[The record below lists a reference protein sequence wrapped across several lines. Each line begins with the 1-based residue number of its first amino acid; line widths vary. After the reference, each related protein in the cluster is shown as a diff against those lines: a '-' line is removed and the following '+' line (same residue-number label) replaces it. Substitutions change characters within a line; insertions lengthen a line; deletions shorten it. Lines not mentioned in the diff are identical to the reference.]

1 MTRVSQNML
10 FSRYVTNMN
19 TSLSD
24 LLDLNIKSQT
34 QKRIIRPSDDPTGM
48 TRVLSHRDVIRS
60 LGQYQENVDT
70 AKGWLGRSDSTM
82 LQASTL
88 LTRAKELA
96 EQAAT
101 GTLSA
106 DNREE
111 ISYELRSIFDQMIG
125 LANTKFEGNSIY
137 AGHKVDGNAFEKVMW
152 MTTNDADLNSNN
164 SFRVEGTSNNTVLVQ
179 FVDTSGATAVGGS
192 MALSDANLGIR
203 YSVDGGRTWKS
214 DGSVQFAGGEARLQM
229 PSSGASVVFNQ
240 DSNVRINDS
249 NNTNDSRGT
258 WLWLRNSAR
267 YLGDDV
273 DKVKVDA
280 MGNGT
285 GVYNASA
292 SGAFPSGN
300 AMVRIDNTSPV
311 DFDEEIEY
319 SFSIDGG
326 LTWKT
331 GNKAYAD
338 ATASNAVLS
347 IQPGGVLTL
356 TSNGGN
362 TLQPGTQFV
371 IRARTAAINLDISET
386 ERVRVND
393 VGKDIFGGIFQ
404 DPDVVLSNGGNTV
417 LLGSSNASPV
427 FYDSSSQA
435 GMLLTSNSSAT
446 TSNIFEVLGNLI
458 AFAETNNQTGVQQM
472 LASLETAHEHLMNAA
487 ASVGG
492 RENRLEVADTI
503 LSGLELN
510 EKELLSN
517 VEDADISELLTEL
530 AQKKIVYE
538 SVLRSSSMIMQLNL
552 SKFI

>member
-1 MTRVSQNML
+1 MIRVSQNML

-34 QKRIIRPSDDPTGM
+34 QKRVIRPSDDPTGM
-48 TRVLSHRDVIRS
+48 TRILDHRDVIRS
-60 LGQYQENVDT
+60 LEQYKENVDT

-101 GTLSA
+101 GTLTA

-111 ISYELRSIFDQMIG
+111 ISYELRSIFDQMVG
-125 LANTKFEGNSIY
+125 LANTKFEGKSIY
-137 AGHKVDGNAFEKVMW
+137 AGHKTDSNAFEKVMW
-152 MTTNDADLNSNN
+152 MTTNDADLNANN
-164 SFRVEGTSNNTVLVQ
+164 TFRVEGTSNTTVLVQ
-179 FVDTSGATAVGGS
+179 FIDTTGATAVGDT
-192 MALSDANLGIR
+192 MALNDPNLGIR
-203 YSVDGGRTWKS
+203 YSTDGGDTWQT
-214 DGSVQFAGGEARLQM
+214 DGAINFAGGEARLLM
-229 PSSGASVVFNQ
+229 PSSGTSVVFNQ
-240 DSNVRINDS
+240 NSNVRINDS
-249 NNTNDSRGT
+249 NNANDSRGT

-273 DKVKVDA
+273 DSVKVDA

-285 GVYNASA
+285 SVYNASA
-292 SGAFPSGN
+292 SGAFPSGG
-300 AMVRIDNTSPV
+300 AMVRIDNTSAV
-311 DFDEEIEY
+311 AFDEEIEY

-331 GNKAYAD
+331 GNRAYAD

-386 ERVRVND
+386 ERVQVND
-393 VGKDIFGGIFQ
+393 IGKEIFGGIFQ

-417 LLGSSNASPV
+417 ILGSSNASPV
-427 FYDSSSQA
+427 FYNSTDQG
-435 GMLLTSNSSAT
+435 GMLLASNSGT
-446 TSNIFEVLGNLI
+446 TKNIFEVLGNLI
-458 AFAETNNQTGVQQM
+458 AFTETNNQTGVQQM
-472 LASLETAHEHLMNAA
+472 LASLEVAHEHLMNAT

-492 RENRLEVADTI
+492 RENRLTVANTI
-503 LSGLELN
+503 LDGLELN

-517 VEDADISELLTEL
+517 VEDADISELMTDL

-538 SVLRSSSMIMQLNL
+538 SVLRSTSMIMQLNL